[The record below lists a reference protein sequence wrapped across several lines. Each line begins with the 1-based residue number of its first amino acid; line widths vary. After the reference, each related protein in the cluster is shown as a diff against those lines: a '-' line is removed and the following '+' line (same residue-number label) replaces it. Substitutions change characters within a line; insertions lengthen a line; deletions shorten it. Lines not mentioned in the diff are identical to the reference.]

1 MHTHGSSDFFYQSP
15 NGCFFCVC
23 VLNKNPL
30 ALNHLAH
37 MQQSIQYLPPFEHP
51 TISLTEC

>member
-15 NGCFFCVC
+15 NGCFFLC